1 MEKKKYRVSRWI
13 FLSLSVLMNTFLI
26 LYSTLPSEITSKWNA
41 FVTNIFVGIINN
53 ATQREVVQ
61 IPMTELSISLS
72 NEESYKYNYIPGYEV
87 DEIPLGSAKQIE
99 CFYEPENTTD
109 KSIEYT
115 TVNTDIVK
123 LNPNGLTVSVVGLKE
138 GTATIKAK
146 NKLSGLEREAS
157 VKVVNT
163 VAPTNFEISVDSSD
177 IAIGEQQTIDFT
189 IDGGN
194 LGTNELINFRYY
206 DIRKLVFSSSNEL
219 AAEVDNNGVIYPK
232 GIGTSTITVTNPI
245 SGVEKAIDVNI
256 TSGTPISPYVDLRI
270 SGSNVCYD
278 NDMILD
284 QSSHKNHYQLSVFD
298 GEVELNPEDFLWE
311 SSDELLVKVDKH
323 GVMRG
328 FRKTV
333 SEDKAATITA
343 TSKLTGQS
351 VDFVV
356 TVKDQMPTSIYYS
369 VVNGNK
375 TTWNPKDYT
384 TFIGEVLKINIGY
397 TPNTSKKDVVV
408 EITDTSLIECANQGS
423 SLNVNIK
430 SEGECYI
437 TVTSVINP
445 ELKFTLKFIILKA
458 GAIGTDE
465 LDDVGL
471 SVRKV
476 VGHAT
481 LFAIAEVFT
490 IIAIFM
496 FLYEKKWWLPIV
508 LSLGTELLLASISEI
523 VQAFTPGRHGL
534 VTDVLINFG
543 GAVIGAVIVIT
554 ITIIIRKIKRKRIDD
569 NKPQSSLK

>member
-1 MEKKKYRVSRWI
+1 MEKKKYKVSRWI

-87 DEIPLGSAKQIE
+87 NEIPLGSAKQIE
-99 CFYEPENTTD
+99 CFYQPENATD

-146 NKLSGLEREAS
+146 NKLSGLEREVS

-189 IDGGN
+189 INAGN

-206 DIRKLVFSSSNEL
+206 DIRKLVFSSSNES

-232 GIGTSTITVTNPI
+232 GIGISTITVSNPNN
-245 SGVEKAIDVNI
+245 GVEKTIDVNI
-256 TSGTPISPYVDLRI
+256 TSGTPISPYTNLKI

-298 GEVELNPEDFLWE
+298 GETELNPEDFLWE

-333 SEDKAATITA
+333 SEDKTATITA
-343 TSKLTGQS
+343 KSKLTGQS
-351 VDFVV
+351 VDFEV
-356 TVKDQMPTSIYYS
+356 TIKDQLPTSIYYRVIS
-369 VVNGNK
+369 NGK
-375 TTWNPKDYT
+375 GTPTPTEYT
-384 TFIGEVLKINIGY
+384 TFIGDNLTISISY
-397 TPNTSKKDVVV
+397 TPNVNKKDVLV
-408 EITDTSLIECANQGS
+408 EVSDESLIEYTNQGS
-423 SLNVNIK
+423 NISLLAK
-430 SEGECYI
+430 AEGDCYI
-437 TVTSVINP
+437 NVVSVVNP
-445 ELKFTLKFIILKA
+445 SLSFSIHFSILKA
-458 GAIGTDE
+458 GAITH
-465 LDDVGL
+465 DDMQDITFN
-471 SVRKV
+471 VRKI
-476 VGHAT
+476 VGHAV

-490 IIAIFM
+490 IIAFYM
-496 FLYEKKWWLPIV
+496 FLFKKKWWLPIV

-523 VQAFTPGRHGL
+523 VQALTPGRHGL
-534 VTDVLINFG
+534 VADVLINFA
-543 GAVIGAVIVIT
+543 GAVIGALLT
-554 ITIIIRKIKRKRIDD
+554 IGIFLLVKKI
-569 NKPQSSLK
+569 

>member
-1 MEKKKYRVSRWI
+1 MEKKKYKVSRWI

-99 CFYEPENTTD
+99 CFYQPENTTD

-138 GTATIKAK
+138 GIATIKAK
-146 NKLSGLEREAS
+146 NKLSGLEREVS

-163 VAPTNFEISVDSSD
+163 VAPNNFEISVDSSD

-219 AAEVDNNGVIYPK
+219 IAEVDNNGVIYPK
-232 GIGTSTITVTNPI
+232 GIGTSTITVSNPI
-245 SGVEKAIDVNI
+245 SGVERTIDVNI
-256 TSGTPISPYVDLRI
+256 TNGTPISPYTDLRI
-270 SGSNVCYD
+270 IGSNVCYD

-333 SEDKAATITA
+333 SEDKTATITA

-351 VDFVV
+351 VDFEV
-356 TVKDQMPTSIYYS
+356 TVKDQLPTSIYFS
-369 VVNGNK
+369 IVNGNR
-375 TTWNPKDYT
+375 TTWNPESYT
-384 TFIGEVLKINIGY
+384 TFVGEVLSINIGY
-397 TPNTSKKDVVV
+397 NPNVSKKDVVV
-408 EITDTSLIECANQGS
+408 DTSSSSIIEITNQGS
-423 SLNVNIK
+423 FLSVSVK
-430 SEGECYI
+430 SEGECFI

-445 ELKFTLKFIILKA
+445 ELSFTLKFVIFKA
-458 GAIGTDE
+458 GAITPSE
-465 LDDVGL
+465 MDDV
-471 SVRKV
+471 SHNVRKI

-481 LFAIAEVFT
+481 LFAIAEIFT
-490 IIAIFM
+490 IITFYM
-496 FLYEKKWWLPIV
+496 FLFKKKWWLPIV
-508 LSLGTELLLASISEI
+508 LSLGTELLLASISET
-523 VQAFTPGRHGL
+523 VQALTPGRHGL
-534 VTDVLINFG
+534 VTDVLINFA
-543 GAVIGAVIVIT
+543 GAVVGAIIVVGIYVIVRT
-554 ITIIIRKIKRKRIDD
+554 IKNRKKDKVI
-569 NKPQSSLK
+569 NK

>member
-1 MEKKKYRVSRWI
+1 MEKKKYKVSRWI

-99 CFYEPENTTD
+99 CFYKPENTTD

-138 GTATIKAK
+138 GIAIIKAK
-146 NKLSGLEREAS
+146 NKLSGLERDVS
-157 VKVVNT
+157 VKVVDT
-163 VAPTNFEISVDSSD
+163 VAPTNFEISIDSSD

-232 GIGTSTITVTNPI
+232 GIGTSTITVSNPI
-245 SGVEKAIDVNI
+245 SGVEKTIDVNI
-256 TSGTPISPYVDLRI
+256 TSVTPISPYTDLKI

-311 SSDELLVKVDKH
+311 SSNELLVKVDKH

-333 SEDKAATITA
+333 SEDKTATITA

-351 VDFVV
+351 VDFEV
-356 TVKDQMPTSIYYS
+356 TVKDQLPTSIHYT
-369 VVNGNK
+369 VTNNGK
-375 TTWNPKDYT
+375 SSYMPEEYT
-384 TFIGEVLKINIGY
+384 AFIGDNLTINVSY
-397 TPNTSKKDVVV
+397 KPNVSKKDVIVTV
-408 EITDTSLIECANQGS
+408 SDESLIESTNQGATI
-423 SLNVNIK
+423 SLRVK
-430 SEGECYI
+430 GEGNCSI
-437 TVTSVINP
+437 TVVSVVNP
-445 ELKFTLKFIILKA
+445 SLSFTIQFTILKA
-458 GAIGTDE
+458 GAISYDN
-465 LDDVGL
+465 LQDV
-471 SVRKV
+471 SFNVRKV

-481 LFAIAEVFT
+481 LFAIAEIFT
-490 IIAIFM
+490 IITFYM
-496 FLYEKKWWLPIV
+496 FLYKKKWWLPIV
-508 LSLGTELLLASISEI
+508 LSLGTELLLASISET
-523 VQAFTPGRHGL
+523 VQALTPGRHGL
-534 VTDVLINFG
+534 VTDVLINFA
-543 GAVIGAVIVIT
+543 GAVIGALLT
-554 ITIIIRKIKRKRIDD
+554 IGIFLLVRKIK
-569 NKPQSSLK
+569 NKKKQSDSK

>member
-1 MEKKKYRVSRWI
+1 MEKKKYKVSRWI

-61 IPMTELSISLS
+61 IPMTELSVSLS
-72 NEESYKYNYIPGYEV
+72 NESSYKYNYISGYEV

-115 TVNTDIVK
+115 TVNTDIVR

-138 GTATIKAK
+138 GIATIKAK
-146 NKLSGLEREAS
+146 NKLSGLERETT

-219 AAEVDNNGVIYPK
+219 AAEVDSNGVIYPK

-245 SGVEKAIDVNI
+245 SGVERTIDVII
-256 TSGTPISPYVDLRI
+256 TSGTPISSYTDLRI

-298 GEVELNPEDFLWE
+298 GDVELNPEDFLWE

-333 SEDKAATITA
+333 SEDKTATITA

-351 VDFVV
+351 VDFEV
-356 TVKDQMPTSIYYS
+356 TVKDQLPTKMTYVVINNGKGEYMPTKYTAF
-369 VVNGNK
+369 VGDVLTVN
-375 TTWNPKDYT
+375 
-384 TFIGEVLKINIGY
+384 INF
-397 TPNTSKKDVVV
+397 TPSTSKKDVLVIV
-408 EITDTSLIECANQGS
+408 SDENLIESTNLGS
-423 SLNVNIK
+423 KLSLRIK
-430 SEGECYI
+430 CDGDCFVTI
-437 TVTSVINP
+437 TSVVNP
-445 ELKFTLKFIILKA
+445 SLSHTIQFNIMKS
-458 GAIGTDE
+458 GAISYDD
-465 LDDVGL
+465 LQDVGF

-476 VGHAT
+476 VGHAS
-481 LFAIAEVFT
+481 LFAIAEIFT
-490 IIAIFM
+490 IIAFYM
-496 FLYEKKWWLPIV
+496 FLYKKKWWLPIA
-508 LSLGTELLLASISEI
+508 LSLGTELFLSSISEI
-523 VQAFTPGRHGL
+523 VQAFTPGRHG
-534 VTDVLINFG
+534 TIIDVLINFAG
-543 GAVIGAVIVIT
+543 SVIGCLLVVGIYLLIK
-554 ITIIIRKIKRKRIDD
+554 KIKKTR
-569 NKPQSSLK
+569 NK

>member
-1 MEKKKYRVSRWI
+1 MEKKKYKVSRWI

-61 IPMTELSISLS
+61 ISMTELSVSLS

-87 DEIPLGSAKQIE
+87 DEIPIGSAKQIE

-123 LNPNGLTVSVVGLKE
+123 LNPNGLNVSVVGLKE
-138 GTATIKAK
+138 GTATIRAK
-146 NKLSGLEREAS
+146 NKLSGLEKEVT

-163 VAPTNFEISVDSSD
+163 VVPTNFEISVDSSD

-189 IDGGN
+189 IDGGH

-219 AAEVDNNGVIYPK
+219 ITEVDDNGVIYPK
-232 GIGTSTITVTNPI
+232 GIGSSTITVTNQNN
-245 SGVEKAIDVNI
+245 GFERTIDVNI
-256 TSGTPISPYVDLRI
+256 TNGTPISPYADLKI
-270 SGSNVCYD
+270 SGSNICYD

-298 GEVELNPEDFLWE
+298 GEAELNPEDFLWD

-333 SEDKAATITA
+333 SEDKTATITA

-351 VDFVV
+351 ADFEVI
-356 TVKDQMPTSIYYS
+356 VKDQLPTSMFFGFS
-369 VVNGNK
+369 NGS
-375 TTWNPKDYT
+375 TTVWDPEQYT
-384 TFIGEVLKINIGY
+384 TFVGDVLTITIGY
-397 TPNTSKKDVVV
+397 RPNITKKDVDVTV
-408 EITDTSLIECANQGS
+408 SSDSLIECTNQGTTLS
-423 SLNVNIK
+423 INVK
-430 SEGECYI
+430 AEGECNI
-437 TVTSVINP
+437 EITSVINP
-445 ELKFTLKFIILKA
+445 SLSYSFTLIIIKA
-458 GAIGTDE
+458 GAISSNE
-465 LDDVGL
+465 LENVGY
-471 SVRKV
+471 SMRKV
-476 VGHAT
+476 VGHAF
-481 LFAIAEVFT
+481 LFAIAEIFT
-490 IIAIFM
+490 IITFYM
-496 FLYEKKWWLPIV
+496 FLFEKKWWLPIA

-523 VQAFTPGRHGL
+523 VQAVTPGRYGL
-534 VTDVLINFG
+534 FTDVLINFS
-543 GAVIGAVIVIT
+543 GAIFGALIVIS
-554 ITIIIRKIKRKRIDD
+554 IFMLIRKIKPKKEAKIKTQED
-569 NKPQSSLK
+569 

>member
-1 MEKKKYRVSRWI
+1 MEKKKYKVSRWI

-123 LNPNGLTVSVVGLKE
+123 LNPNGLTISVVGLKE
-138 GTATIKAK
+138 GIATIKAK
-146 NKLSGLEREAS
+146 NKLSGLEREVS
-157 VKVVNT
+157 VKVINI
-163 VAPTNFEISVDSSD
+163 VAPTNYEISVDSSD

-219 AAEVDNNGVIYPK
+219 IAEVDNNGVIYPK

-245 SGVEKAIDVNI
+245 SGVERTIDVNI
-256 TSGTPISPYVDLRI
+256 TSGTPISPYADLRI

-333 SEDKAATITA
+333 SEDKTATITA

-351 VDFVV
+351 VEFEI
-356 TVKDQMPTSIYYS
+356 TVKERVPQYLDYYISSGSKRTWNVGEFTSFVGDILTVNINYDGYTSITDVSVLTADESTIDYS
-369 VVNGNK
+369 
-375 TTWNPKDYT
+375 
-384 TFIGEVLKINIGY
+384 
-397 TPNTSKKDVVV
+397 SH
-408 EITDTSLIECANQGS
+408 GS
-423 SLNVNIK
+423 SVTLYILQ
-430 SEGECYI
+430 EGECLI
-437 TVTSVINP
+437 TISPLVNP
-445 ELKFTLKFIILKA
+445 DLEFSIKFTILKS
-458 GAIGTDE
+458 GSISYNDYSDIKYGI
-465 LDDVGL
+465 
-471 SVRKV
+471 RKTI
-476 VGHAT
+476 GHAL
-481 LFAIAEVFT
+481 LFSIAEIFT
-490 IIAIFM
+490 LITLYIFM
-496 FLYEKKWWLPIV
+496 INKKWYLPV
-508 LSLGTELLLASISEI
+508 MLSLMIELFISSISEVI
-523 VQAFTPGRHGL
+523 QSFIPDRQGTII
-534 VTDVLINFG
+534 DVLIDFS
-543 GAVIGAVIVIT
+543 GAILGALIVIGIFYLVKLV
-554 ITIIIRKIKRKRIDD
+554 KRKKEKPNVTIDD
-569 NKPQSSLK
+569 D

>member
-1 MEKKKYRVSRWI
+1 MEKKKYKVSRWI

-26 LYSTLPSEITSKWNA
+26 LYSTLQSEITSKWNT

-72 NEESYKYNYIPGYEV
+72 NEESYRYNYIPGYEV

-138 GTATIKAK
+138 GTAIIKAK
-146 NKLSGLEREAS
+146 NKLSGLEREVS
-157 VKVVNT
+157 VKVVNI

-177 IAIGEQQTIDFT
+177 IAIGEQQTIDFI

-194 LGTNELINFRYY
+194 LGTNELISFRYY
-206 DIRKLVFSSSNEL
+206 DIRRLVFSSSNEL
-219 AAEVDNNGVIYPK
+219 AAEVDSNGVIYPK
-232 GIGTSTITVTNPI
+232 GIGTSAITVTNPI
-245 SGVEKAIDVNI
+245 SGVERTIDVNV
-256 TSGTPISPYVDLRI
+256 TSGAPISPYTDLKI

-298 GEVELNPEDFLWE
+298 EEVELNPEDFLWE

-328 FRKTV
+328 FRKSV
-333 SEDKAATITA
+333 SEDKTATITA
-343 TSKLTGQS
+343 ISKLTGQS
-351 VDFVV
+351 VDFDV
-356 TVKDQMPTSIYYS
+356 TVKDQLPTSIS
-369 VVNGNK
+369 FFVVNGNR
-375 TTWNPKDYT
+375 TTWNPESYT
-384 TFIGEVLKINIGY
+384 TFVGEVLSINIVY
-397 TPNTSKKDVVV
+397 NPNVSKKDVVV
-408 EITDTSLIECANQGS
+408 DISSSSIIEITNQGS
-423 SLNVNIK
+423 FLSVNVK
-430 SEGECYI
+430 SEGKCFI

-445 ELKFTLKFIILKA
+445 ELSFTLKFVILKA
-458 GAIGTDE
+458 GAITLSE
-465 LDDVGL
+465 MDDV
-471 SVRKV
+471 SHNVRKI

-481 LFAIAEVFT
+481 LFAIAEIFT
-490 IIAIFM
+490 IITFYM
-496 FLYEKKWWLPIV
+496 FLFKKKWWLPIV
-508 LSLGTELLLASISEI
+508 LSLGAELLLASISET
-523 VQAFTPGRHGL
+523 VQALTPGRHGRVL
-534 VTDVLINFG
+534 DVLINFG
-543 GAVIGAVIVIT
+543 GALVGTLIAIGIFALVKAIKT
-554 ITIIIRKIKRKRIDD
+554 KRK
-569 NKPQSSLK
+569 N

>member
-1 MEKKKYRVSRWI
+1 MEKKKYKVSRWI

-146 NKLSGLEREAS
+146 NKLSGLEREVS

-163 VAPTNFEISVDSSD
+163 VAPTNFEISIDSSD

-219 AAEVDNNGVIYPK
+219 IAEVDNNGVIYPK
-232 GIGTSTITVTNPI
+232 GIGTSTITVSNPF
-245 SGVEKAIDVNI
+245 SGVEKTIDVNI
-256 TSGTPISPYVDLRI
+256 TNGTHISPYADLRI
-270 SGSNVCYD
+270 SGFNVCYD

-298 GEVELNPEDFLWE
+298 GETELNPEDFLWE

-333 SEDKAATITA
+333 SDDKTATITA

-351 VDFVV
+351 VDFDV
-356 TVKDQMPTSIYYS
+356 TIKDQLPTSIHYT
-369 VVNGNK
+369 VTNNGK
-375 TTWNPKDYT
+375 SSYMPEEYT
-384 TFIGEVLKINIGY
+384 AFIGDNLTINVSY
-397 TPNTSKKDVVV
+397 KPNVSKKDVIVTISD
-408 EITDTSLIECANQGS
+408 ENLIESTNQGATI
-423 SLNVNIK
+423 SLRVK
-430 SEGECYI
+430 GEGNCSI
-437 TVTSVINP
+437 TVVSVINP
-445 ELKFTLKFIILKA
+445 SLSFTIQFTILKA
-458 GAIGTDE
+458 GAISYDN
-465 LDDVGL
+465 LQDV
-471 SVRKV
+471 SFNVRKV

-481 LFAIAEVFT
+481 LFAIAEIFT
-490 IIAIFM
+490 IITFYM
-496 FLYEKKWWLPIV
+496 FFYKKKWWLPIV
-508 LSLGTELLLASISEI
+508 LSLGTELLLASISET
-523 VQAFTPGRHGL
+523 VQALTPGRHGL
-534 VTDVLINFG
+534 VADVLINFA
-543 GAVIGAVIVIT
+543 GAVIGALFT
-554 ITIIIRKIKRKRIDD
+554 IGIFLLVRKIK
-569 NKPQSSLK
+569 NKKKQSENK